1 MAYFYF
7 YVIFVLLFLNF
18 SVGASSDNILAQNR
32 ITQKTYARLYPD
44 ISDTITCR
52 LSSIARVSFINGNI
66 QNEAHIERAKSTSVF
81 TGLTT
86 DKPKML
92 KPDKIDL
99 IKVRQHNGI
108 YWLVSPLGNTGL
120 VTFTIDTNKKVMI
133 QQRSADMLGRVFY
146 GHSWIGKCE

>member
-1 MAYFYF
+1 MKP
-7 YVIFVLLFLNF
+7 
-18 SVGASSDNILAQNR
+18 NI
-32 ITQKTYARLYPD
+32 YSD
-44 ISDTITCR
+44 ISNTITSR
-52 LSSIARVSFINGNI
+52 LSSIARISLSRGKIKS
-66 QNEAHIERAKSTSVF
+66 EAHIERAKSTSVF

-120 VTFTIDTNKKVMI
+120 VTFAIVQTRKLLI
-133 QQRSADMLGRVFY
+133 QQRSADMLGRVSYGILGWENASDFY
-146 GHSWIGKCE
+146 LH